1 MESVVFMFCVVAVV
15 LVSLQRFVALDVL
28 FGTYRGGLESL
39 GSIGVKL
46 VEIWEFLVAACEE
59 PEFRLS
65 IRNSGWGSEFSQNRN
80 SGWATGLPD
89 GGFFRTLV
97 FLVFGFLGEPV
108 IRRSASVPVRL
119 TGTPEIGIQASN
131 HPTLSRRY
139 RLEYDQQPEY
149 DRFDRS
155 G

>member
-1 MESVVFMFCVVAVV
+1 MMKSVENACDCEVFLLLFE
-15 LVSLQRFVALDVL
+15 ALEWS
-28 FGTYRGGLESL
+28 FGTYVGGLESL
-39 GSIGVKL
+39 GPFGFELVK
-46 VEIWEFLVAACEE
+46 IWEFLVAACEE

-65 IRNSGWGSEFSQNRN
+65 IRNSGWGFRFSQNRN